1 MNNKNYKEYDIKKNI
16 YIYLD
21 NFCHDEQEKISEED
35 AENALIY
42 GIDCYRLRFGKYLNV
57 EICLSHLANNQLDIY
72 NKDESKVKTIKI
84 DRIDN
89 IVIRHL
95 NKIATIYNYDKN
107 YHYIVDMLVKKKY
120 YQFYFVE
127 KKTLLLFIKGLL
139 TIIRKR
145 YENLNNHVDISV
157 DELENDELEYLASQI
172 GIDIYK
178 VKYHIDKSN
187 DKSITLK
194 GFKDYLKVQLSGEQF
209 RPIFEKYSTLV
220 CNDNNERVLGPIDLQ
235 NFFKENQKEEIS
247 YLEACQ
253 IIIKFNSIKD
263 NLKIDACIQS
273 FEDLFLSNKSFNN
286 KDIES
291 IISEHNQNINNN
303 TNNSEQLR
311 LYMTLYE
318 FNMMLNSLLLTVY
331 DSTKLRKQ
339 LDLDHPLTDY
349 FISSSHNTYLTGHQL
364 LGKSSTTMYS
374 TSLLYNFRMLE
385 LDCYEGDGDEIII
398 THGYTLVDDL
408 TLTDVLMELKDT
420 AFVNSDLPVILSIE
434 NHLGEKYQEIMVEKL
449 KNILKDLYIF
459 PSDIKPDHLPSLRDL
474 RKKFLIKC
482 GGKKLWENEIIPPKQ
497 HVNQF
502 YNLNSSGFSLNQI
515 LNPSKTLIPKKI
527 IHLNKRGKSLL
538 KSSKSIIPNLKRTK
552 NINVNKKRGIEKT
565 IKGLEKILGI
575 IGVKYNK
582 EKVDTDFYKPWEMMT
597 IKCSKSIKFS
607 EDVNEKKSILN
618 LTRHCLLRIYPENF
632 DSSNYNII
640 KCFACG
646 IQGCCLNIQS
656 TLDDFTLYNKIF
668 FKQNEGKGYV
678 LKPERYFSN
687 NFNFSY
693 DKPNYIC
700 KFQILSIINVIKLLE
715 DLKVKLNRD
724 MEFNLSIYVIGI
736 KEDEANPKYDFK
748 LIKGPLFLKFQ
759 DGNPN
764 IEFKVY
770 DFELSAIM
778 IKISLKNSVIG
789 RGCIPFF
796 LMKQGLRR
804 IPIYDNQCF
813 NMKSTYVV
821 GNFNLEKL

>member
-1 MNNKNYKEYDIKKNI
+1 
-16 YIYLD
+16 
-21 NFCHDEQEKISEED
+21 
-35 AENALIY
+35 
-42 GIDCYRLRFGKYLNV
+42 
-57 EICLSHLANNQLDIY
+57 
-72 NKDESKVKTIKI
+72 
-84 DRIDN
+84 
-89 IVIRHL
+89 
-95 NKIATIYNYDKN
+95 
-107 YHYIVDMLVKKKY
+107 MLVKKKY

-220 CNDNNERVLGPIDLQ
+220 CNDNNERLLGPIDLQ

-374 TSLLYNFRMLE
+374 
-385 LDCYEGDGDEIII
+385 I
-398 THGYTLVDDL
+398 
-408 TLTDVLMELKDT
+408 
-420 AFVNSDLPVILSIE
+420 
-434 NHLGEKYQEIMVEKL
+434 
-449 KNILKDLYIF
+449 
-459 PSDIKPDHLPSLRDL
+459 
-474 RKKFLIKC
+474 
-482 GGKKLWENEIIPPKQ
+482 
-497 HVNQF
+497 
-502 YNLNSSGFSLNQI
+502 
-515 LNPSKTLIPKKI
+515 
-527 IHLNKRGKSLL
+527 
-538 KSSKSIIPNLKRTK
+538 
-552 NINVNKKRGIEKT
+552 
-565 IKGLEKILGI
+565 
-575 IGVKYNK
+575 
-582 EKVDTDFYKPWEMMT
+582 
-597 IKCSKSIKFS
+597 
-607 EDVNEKKSILN
+607 
-618 LTRHCLLRIYPENF
+618 
-632 DSSNYNII
+632 
-640 KCFACG
+640 
-646 IQGCCLNIQS
+646 
-656 TLDDFTLYNKIF
+656 
-668 FKQNEGKGYV
+668 
-678 LKPERYFSN
+678 YFS
-687 NFNFSY
+687 
-693 DKPNYIC
+693 
-700 KFQILSIINVIKLLE
+700 
-715 DLKVKLNRD
+715 
-724 MEFNLSIYVIGI
+724 G
-736 KEDEANPKYDFK
+736 
-748 LIKGPLFLKFQ
+748 
-759 DGNPN
+759 
-764 IEFKVY
+764 
-770 DFELSAIM
+770 
-778 IKISLKNSVIG
+778 
-789 RGCIPFF
+789 
-796 LMKQGLRR
+796 
-804 IPIYDNQCF
+804 
-813 NMKSTYVV
+813 
-821 GNFNLEKL
+821 